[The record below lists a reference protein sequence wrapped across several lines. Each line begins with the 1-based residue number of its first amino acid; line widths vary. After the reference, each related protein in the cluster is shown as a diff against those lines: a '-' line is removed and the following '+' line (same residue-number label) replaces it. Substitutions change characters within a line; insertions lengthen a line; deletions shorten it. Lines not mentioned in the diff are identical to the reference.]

1 MAQVDDIKPPRP
13 IWPQRPSDKVK
24 DDQDQPAR
32 RDRQKKSPEND
43 GNEDKDGHAV
53 DEYA

>member
-13 IWPQRPSDKVK
+13 VWPQRPGDGVK
-24 DDQDQPAR
+24 GKQEQPAPR
-32 RDRQKKSPEND
+32 HRQKKSP
-43 GNEDKDGHAV
+43 GNESNDDKDGHAV